1 MIGGKVWYTVGI
13 AKGVYLMNGNQ
24 NKDQNVVLS
33 DEVIAKIVTLA
44 ALDVD
49 GVCAMAPS
57 PEVKTLLKSGDS
69 RCVWIKKLDGA
80 LALDVF
86 VKLNMGVKIA
96 TVCERVQQSVKKSV
110 QNMTGSA
117 VTQVNVHVV
126 DIDIPEETLGS

>member
-1 MIGGKVWYTVGI
+1 
-13 AKGVYLMNGNQ
+13 MNGNQ
-24 NKDQNVVLS
+24 SKDQNVVLS
-33 DEVIAKIVTLA
+33 DDVVAKIVTLA

-69 RCVWIKKLDGA
+69 RCVNVKKLDGA
-80 LALDVF
+80 LAIDLF

-96 TVCERVQQSVKKSV
+96 AVCERIQAAVKKSV

-126 DIDIPEETLGS
+126 DIDIPEETLES